1 MSAEFAIVSLL
12 IAAYALVAARL
23 NRLSVGS
30 ALFFVAMGFLLSDD
44 LFGPISL
51 SPEAEPVKLLAEAT
65 LTLLLFADASGLRA
79 RALRRDAAPIAR
91 LLAVGLPLTIL
102 IGTLLATVM
111 FPGVPFGIAL
121 LIGAVLAPTDAAL
134 GQPVVTNKAV
144 PPRIRRVLN
153 VESGLNDGIATPFVF
168 LALALVTAESTG
180 ANSWLADAAIDVMLG
195 VLVGVG
201 VGIAGGFLLR
211 VADSRRW
218 TTALSRQLFVLALAA
233 SCYLVAVSIG
243 GNGFI
248 AAFVGGLAFGFGSR
262 QREESAIRFTE
273 TQGSLLAIGVW
284 AAFGLALAGE
294 LVATFGDPMV
304 IAYAVLSLTVIR
316 MVPVAVS
323 LLGARFRP
331 ITVLF
336 VGWFG
341 PRGLASIVFL
351 IIGLEGLH
359 EAGVDSGPVAAV
371 VAWTVFLSVVLHG
384 LTAGPFAAW
393 YGKRMAEVAPDA
405 PEFEGPEPEASRLSW
420 AAHHEPAK

>member
-12 IAAYALVAARL
+12 IAVYALVAARL
-23 NRLSVGS
+23 NRFSIGS

-79 RALRRDAAPIAR
+79 RALRRDAAPIVR
-91 LLAVGLPLTIL
+91 LLAIGLPLTIL
-102 IGTLLATVM
+102 IGTLLACVM
-111 FPGVPFGIAL
+111 FPGIPFGIAL
-121 LIGAVLAPTDAAL
+121 MIGAVLAPTDAAL

-168 LALALVTAESTG
+168 LALRWPPPKSTG
-180 ANSWLADAAIDVMLG
+180 AGSWVADAVIDSMVG
-195 VLVGVG
+195 VLVGIG
-201 VGIAGGFLLR
+201 IGIAGGYPAASLPT
-211 VADSRRW
+211 VRRW

-233 SCYLVAVSIG
+233 SCYLVAVSVG

-248 AAFVGGLAFGFGSR
+248 AAFIGGLAFGFGSR

-304 IAYAVLSLTVIR
+304 IAYAVLSLTLIR
-316 MVPVAVS
+316 MLPVAIS
-323 LLGARFRP
+323 LLGARIQASHRALHRLVRP
-331 ITVLF
+331 ARPGVNRLPDHRPR
-336 VGWFG
+336 GPPRGGSRFG
-341 PRGLASIVFL
+341 PAGRGRGMDRL
-351 IIGLEGLH
+351 
-359 EAGVDSGPVAAV
+359 PVGRP
-371 VAWTVFLSVVLHG
+371 AWADGRAICSLVRQAHG
-384 LTAGPFAAW
+384 
-393 YGKRMAEVAPDA
+393 
-405 PEFEGPEPEASRLSW
+405 
-420 AAHHEPAK
+420 